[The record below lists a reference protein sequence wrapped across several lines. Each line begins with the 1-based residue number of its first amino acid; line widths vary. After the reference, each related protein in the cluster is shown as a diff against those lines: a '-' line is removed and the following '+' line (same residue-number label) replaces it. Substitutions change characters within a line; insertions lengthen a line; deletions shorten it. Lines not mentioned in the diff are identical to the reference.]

1 MIPAMFSVIKI
12 GISFTTYTDPFPDAT
27 SLATRE
33 RIAYILFSLLSG
45 SEGQRR
51 PLVLGRHGEG

>member
-1 MIPAMFSVIKI
+1 MFSVIKI